1 MDFIGDID
9 LVGLL
14 SVVIFYLLIL
24 GVGMWAAGKKSH
36 VEGVSEEVSIKIFNL
51 SFTSWS
57 GEGIGEEG
65 SIKIL
70 NPSFTSYF
78 WGWACGHV
86 GSRQEEPR

>member
-36 VEGVSEEVSIKIFNL
+36 VEGVSEEVGTISPFHRFK
-51 SFTSWS
+51 T
-57 GEGIGEEG
+57 GVV
-65 SIKIL
+65 
-70 NPSFTSYF
+70 T
-78 WGWACGHV
+78 
-86 GSRQEEPR
+86 

>member
-36 VEGVSEEVSIKIFNL
+36 VEGVSEEVGTISLFLKGQCQQIFCFRFF
-51 SFTSWS
+51 S
-57 GEGIGEEG
+57 
-65 SIKIL
+65 
-70 NPSFTSYF
+70 
-78 WGWACGHV
+78 
-86 GSRQEEPR
+86 

>member
-36 VEGVSEEVSIKIFNL
+36 VEGVSEEVGTISPFLK
-51 SFTSWS
+51 
-57 GEGIGEEG
+57 
-65 SIKIL
+65 
-70 NPSFTSYF
+70 
-78 WGWACGHV
+78 
-86 GSRQEEPR
+86 

>member
-36 VEGVSEEVSIKIFNL
+36 VEGVSEEVGTISPFENRGDHLIPQYYLPCDQWEIRKVVF
-51 SFTSWS
+51 
-57 GEGIGEEG
+57 
-65 SIKIL
+65 
-70 NPSFTSYF
+70 
-78 WGWACGHV
+78 
-86 GSRQEEPR
+86 